1 MPAAYESLYRADDED
16 DDDDDIIII
25 IIKSRA
31 DSGIY
36 ADPVIA
42 IVT

>member
-25 IIKSRA
+25 IKSRA